1 MIQSIRDILKDALR
15 KKSLSE
21 QDFNNAYQK
30 LLSQFNQLER
40 YQDTFLWLE
49 SELKAI
55 DSK

>member
-1 MIQSIRDILKDALR
+1 MPCE
-15 KKSLSE
+15 KKSLNE

-30 LLSQFNQLER
+30 LLSQFNQLEG

>member
-15 KKSLSE
+15 KKSLNE

-30 LLSQFNQLER
+30 LLSQFNQLEG

>member
-1 MIQSIRDILKDALR
+1 MPCE
-15 KKSLSE
+15 KKSLNE